1 MITIP
6 VMRAE
11 HRRGPAR
18 SEAARTAI
26 LEATARLFAER
37 GYEGL
42 TMEGV
47 AAEAGVGKQTIYRWW
62 RSRSALVAECLA
74 EGLIMPD
81 WFVPPDSGDLRADLT
96 LWLQNVVDFI
106 GQPGHDALLRSL
118 VAASAQDESVAAG
131 LSERLGV
138 LQLLGERMRR
148 AVEAGDLA
156 ELPVEDLVEAMLG
169 AVVVR
174 ALRRGPVDRAFAAR
188 LVATLFGAR

>member
-1 MITIP
+1 MSD
-6 VMRAE
+6 A

-18 SEAARTAI
+18 SEAARLAI
-26 LEATARLFAER
+26 LSATARIFTER
-37 GYEGL
+37 GYDGL

-47 AAEAGVGKQTIYRWW
+47 ASAAGVGKQTIYRWW
-62 RSRSALVAECLA
+62 PSRSALVAECLA

-81 WFVPPDSGDLRADLT
+81 WFVPPDSGDVRADLT

-106 GQPGHDALLRSL
+106 GQPGNDALLRSL
-118 VAASAQDESVAAG
+118 VAASAEDAAVAAG

-148 AVEAGDLA
+148 AVAAGDID

-188 LVATLFGAR
+188 LVTTLFGPHSSAG